1 MSTMNDKHHGAT
13 SGSMDRAKLPRSNDP
28 RALYVITLFSSLM
41 PMPLEVPD
49 PRGLE
54 GLAVFRSRRVED
66 GRERYRLHLGYFDS
80 RTDAEDTLPIVQRH
94 FPSAWVASAP
104 ASGLGS
110 LDDTNLS
117 EFRLI
122 RSPALMAAELEA
134 RSSPPPA
141 PAQNAQRYVVQLS
154 WSDNRVDTSEISQL
168 AIFQA
173 YALYTV
179 TLARAGV
186 RYYGIR
192 LGFFT
197 SAISARQVS
206 LYVRSEFPEAA
217 VVPISEREYTHA
229 RETIAQRAIRA
240 TPKVVAEA
248 APESAAST
256 ESIAIETPERESQ
269 EVLAS
274 TETAPPGTAQISVAV
289 QALDSAATQVP
300 EVAPI
305 HVPEPASVQI
315 QESASTAVPPASL
328 QVPEPVPET
337 GGTSGAAESTV
348 STTLH
353 MPAEPSAATLVEA
366 QAEAAS
372 AISPPDVAEAASP
385 APVETD
391 TESPPPDAPRRP
403 FTEVYAAEAAARI
416 SARVQTH
423 PLARE
428 DGLSGLGA
436 EELRG
441 TDADHRSALARLL
454 HRLADR
460 LS

>member
-1 MSTMNDKHHGAT
+1 
-13 SGSMDRAKLPRSNDP
+13 
-28 RALYVITLFSSLM
+28 M

-80 RTDAEDTLPIVQRH
+80 RTDAEDTLPLVQKH

-104 ASGLGS
+104 RSGLGS

-134 RSSPPPA
+134 RSAAPVA

-154 WSDNRVDTSEISQL
+154 WSDSRVDTSDISQL

-179 TLARAGV
+179 TLARAGI

-197 SAISARQVS
+197 SAISARQVA
-206 LYVRSEFPEAA
+206 LYVRSEFPDAA
-217 VVPISEREYTHA
+217 VVPISEREYTRS
-229 RETIAQRAIRA
+229 REMIAQRSIRA
-240 TPKVVAEA
+240 TPKVVTEA
-248 APESAAST
+248 APESPGGA
-256 ESIAIETPERESQ
+256 ESIAIEAPSQ
-269 EVLAS
+269 SLPDAS
-274 TETAPPGTAQISVAV
+274 APAETAQPISVA
-289 QALDSAATQVP
+289 AHGPEFTQVELREP
-300 EVAPI
+300 API
-305 HVPEPASVQI
+305 QAPDATSFPVPEPNSPAAPADSI
-315 QESASTAVPPASL
+315 QVS
-328 QVPEPVPET
+328 QPEPET
-337 GGTSGAAESTV
+337 SAQAGVGEPTAHSVVDLPVEPSTV
-348 STTLH
+348 A
-353 MPAEPSAATLVEA
+353 PAAM
-366 QAEAAS
+366 QAEATS
-372 AISPPDVAEAASP
+372 AIAPPDPAETASPPTA
-385 APVETD
+385 ETD
-391 TESPPPDAPRRP
+391 TESPAFEAPPRP
-403 FTEVYAAEAAARI
+403 FTEVYVAEAAARL

-423 PLARE
+423 PLTRDEGIGGLDGE
-428 DGLSGLGA
+428 D
-436 EELRG
+436 LRG
-441 TDADHRSALARLL
+441 NQEDHRSALARLL